1 MPTHSPETSERLA
14 ILRGNRP
21 DIMSS
26 MHRTIAGDILVQHLA
41 QDALTIDPA
50 LLAQRGRS
58 GRTLVKEG
66 PLRLTIMALAPG
78 GDLPPHSADEPV
90 SIHILEGEL
99 SFFAL
104 DRAYP
109 LRTGDVLV
117 FAAGVEHAARSSGGA
132 VFLLTVV
139 HNPPADAAAAP
150 GAVPRH
156 AISESARQLWMD
168 AGGQQTGAAT
178 PLG

>member
-178 PLG
+178 LLV